1 MTPTSRLPG
10 RFHGPT
16 YCTLRGQTDQRA
28 IEGMLLLT
36 QHYPV
41 AEWALPLS
49 GATLQSERQRQELVQ
64 AIGWLCAPLSDQGN
78 ALRANV
84 CLQLDLQATQML
96 LDGQMDLCG
105 IVGKP
110 GAQVQRVQIC
120 PPLGLTDAQERRM
133 ATILRAWPDIT
144 FIAPGS
150 ALSLWVRM
158 YAYENRAMFFS
169 HPVGADLRPM
179 SDMRGFSG
187 SLSPESLER
196 ELPWAHAAVDG
207 HPYWIDLGSQAFDLQ
222 GRFHFGM
229 AKLVLRTVGQFMDC
243 VSEALQRHAPATV
256 RAEQSAATVVS

>member
-36 QHYPV
+36 QQYPV

-133 ATILRAWPDIT
+133 ATILRARHHLHCSRISAVTLGPHVRLRK
-144 FIAPGS
+144 PGH
-150 ALSLWVRM
+150 V
-158 YAYENRAMFFS
+158 
-169 HPVGADLRPM
+169 
-179 SDMRGFSG
+179 
-187 SLSPESLER
+187 
-196 ELPWAHAAVDG
+196 
-207 HPYWIDLGSQAFDLQ
+207 LQ
-222 GRFHFGM
+222 PSSR
-229 AKLVLRTVGQFMDC
+229 R
-243 VSEALQRHAPATV
+243 R
-256 RAEQSAATVVS
+256 SAAYVGYAGVFRQSLA